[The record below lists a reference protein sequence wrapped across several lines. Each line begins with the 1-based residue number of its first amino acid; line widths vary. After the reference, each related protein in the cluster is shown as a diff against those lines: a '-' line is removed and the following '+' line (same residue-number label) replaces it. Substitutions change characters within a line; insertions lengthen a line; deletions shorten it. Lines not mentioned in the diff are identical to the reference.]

1 MGEWVAAEGL
11 VYPMFSKSRHVRKL
25 EEDPQGI
32 YYISIDYGTANP
44 TSMGLWCITDDKAIR
59 VREFYHDSRKKL
71 VQMTDEEYYTQL
83 LNLAGDH
90 VIAEVIIDPSAAS
103 FIQTIKRHGRFSV
116 KKANN
121 SVIDGIRITSTFLQE
136 DRLIFDESC
145 KDSAREFGIY
155 CWDTKALEDKVIKQ
169 NDHAMDDIRY
179 FCATVLKKV
188 F

>member
-1 MGEWVAAEGL
+1 
-11 VYPMFSKSRHVRKL
+11 
-25 EEDPQGI
+25 
-32 YYISIDYGTANP
+32 
-44 TSMGLWCITDDKAIR
+44 
-59 VREFYHDSRKKL
+59 
-71 VQMTDEEYYTQL
+71 MTDEEYYTQL

-145 KDSAREFGIY
+145 KDSTREFGIY